1 MAQYELKNM
10 IAMTMNTHVSDSSSA
25 TAASLKPSTR
35 FCAQCGNAVE
45 YRIPDDDSRVRAV
58 CPSCGFVHY
67 DNPKMVVGTLAV
79 FEGKV
84 LLCRRAIEPGY
95 GLWTLPAGF
104 MECGESLAQGALRET
119 LEEACAQVHLI
130 EPVYHIVDIP
140 FIGQTHFFF
149 RAELAQAEFGAGDET
164 LETRL
169 FAIDELP
176 WADIVFESTR
186 STLRAWIDDSARG
199 VFSTR
204 HSLIQPRPDD
214 HRR

>member
-1 MAQYELKNM
+1 M
-10 IAMTMNTHVSDSSSA
+10 
-25 TAASLKPSTR
+25 
-35 FCAQCGNAVE
+35 
-45 YRIPDDDSRVRAV
+45 RAV
-58 CPSCGFVHY
+58 CPQCGFVHY
-67 DNPKMVVGTLAV
+67 DNPKMVVGTIPV
-79 FEGKV
+79 FEGKI

-104 MECGESLAQGALRET
+104 MECGESLSEGAVRET
-119 LEEACAQVHLI
+119 LEEACARIRLI

-149 RAELAQAEFGAGDET
+149 RAELPVAEFGAGDET

-169 FAIDELP
+169 FTADELP

-186 STLRAWIDDSARG
+186 STLRAWIEDQQRG
-199 VFSTR
+199 IFTTR
-204 HSLIQPRPDD
+204 HSLTQPRADD

>member
-1 MAQYELKNM
+1 MSS
-10 IAMTMNTHVSDSSSA
+10 HDSSPS
-25 TAASLKPSTR
+25 TASLTPSTR
-35 FCAQCGNAVE
+35 FCAQCGSAVE

-67 DNPKMVVGTLAV
+67 DNPKMVVGTIPI

-119 LEEACAQVHLI
+119 LEEACAQVQLI

-149 RAELAQAEFGAGDET
+149 RAELAKAKLGEGEET

-169 FAIDELP
+169 LAADELQ

-186 STLRAWIDDSARG
+186 ATLRAWMDDRARG
-199 VFSTR
+199 IFSTR

>member
-1 MAQYELKNM
+1 MSS
-10 IAMTMNTHVSDSSSA
+10 HDSSPS
-25 TAASLKPSTR
+25 TASLTPSTR
-35 FCAQCGNAVE
+35 FCAQCGSAVE

-67 DNPKMVVGTLAV
+67 DNPKMVVGTIPI

-104 MECGESLAQGALRET
+104 MECGESLET
-119 LEEACAQVHLI
+119 LEEACAQVQLI

-149 RAELAQAEFGAGDET
+149 RAELAKAEFGAGEET

-169 FAIDELP
+169 FAADELP

-186 STLRAWIDDSARG
+186 ATLRAWMDDRARG
-199 VFSTR
+199 IFSTR

>member
-10 IAMTMNTHVSDSSSA
+10 IATTMSTYVSSSSS
-25 TAASLKPSTR
+25 TASLTPSTR
-35 FCAQCGNAVE
+35 FCAQCGSAVE

-67 DNPKMVVGTLAV
+67 DNPKMVVGTIPI

-119 LEEACAQVHLI
+119 LEEACAQVQLI

-149 RAELAQAEFGAGDET
+149 RAELAKAEFGAGEET

-169 FAIDELP
+169 FAADELP

-186 STLRAWIDDSARG
+186 ATLRAWMDDCARG
-199 VFSTR
+199 IFSTR

>member
-1 MAQYELKNM
+1 
-10 IAMTMNTHVSDSSSA
+10 
-25 TAASLKPSTR
+25 
-35 FCAQCGNAVE
+35 
-45 YRIPDDDSRVRAV
+45 
-58 CPSCGFVHY
+58 
-67 DNPKMVVGTLAV
+67 
-79 FEGKV
+79 
-84 LLCRRAIEPGY
+84 
-95 GLWTLPAGF
+95 

>member
-1 MAQYELKNM
+1 M
-10 IAMTMNTHVSDSSSA
+10 
-25 TAASLKPSTR
+25 
-35 FCAQCGNAVE
+35 
-45 YRIPDDDSRVRAV
+45 
-58 CPSCGFVHY
+58 HY
-67 DNPKMVVGTLAV
+67 DNPKMVVGTIPI

-119 LEEACAQVHLI
+119 LEEACAQVQLI

-149 RAELAQAEFGAGDET
+149 RAELAKAEFGAGEET

-169 FAIDELP
+169 FAADELP

-186 STLRAWIDDSARG
+186 ATLRAWMDDRARG
-199 VFSTR
+199 IFSTR

>member
-1 MAQYELKNM
+1 MKYC
-10 IAMTMNTHVSDSSSA
+10 SA
-25 TAASLKPSTR
+25 CGATVSLKIPENDERLRHVCDT
-35 FCAQCGNAVE
+35 CGT
-45 YRIPDDDSRVRAV
+45 I
-58 CPSCGFVHY
+58 HY
-67 DNPKMVVGTLAV
+67 QNPKIIAGALPV
-79 FEGKV
+79 FNDQV

-119 LEEACAQVHLI
+119 LEEACAQVQLI

-149 RAELAQAEFGAGDET
+149 RAELAKAEFGAGEET

-169 FAIDELP
+169 FAADELP

-186 STLRAWIDDSARG
+186 ATLRAWMDDRARG
-199 VFSTR
+199 IFSTR